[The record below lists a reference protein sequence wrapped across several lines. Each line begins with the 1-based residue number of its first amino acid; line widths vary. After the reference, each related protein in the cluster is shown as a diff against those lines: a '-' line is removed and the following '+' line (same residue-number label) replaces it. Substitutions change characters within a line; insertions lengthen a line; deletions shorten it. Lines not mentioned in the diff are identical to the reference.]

1 MLQNKPIIEKVS
13 GREVIDS
20 RGNPT
25 VEATVILRDGSVGR
39 ASVPSGASTG
49 IYEAHEKR
57 DGDKSRFSGKG
68 VLEAVGGISGE
79 ISPALAGMDASRQQE
94 IDRVMRELDGTPE
107 KKRLGANA
115 ILAVSLAVCRAAAAF
130 YGEPVWRYLGGAR
143 ARRLPVPMFNILN
156 GGAHA
161 SNNVDIQ
168 EFMIMPVGAE
178 TFGDAMRIG
187 CEIYHT
193 LGKILKKQNLST
205 AVGDEGGYAP
215 DLDSD
220 TAALDLI
227 CQAITESGY
236 GLDSVRI
243 ALDVAASEWYSE
255 SESLYRCPKS
265 GKSYDTEELI
275 ALWESLAAR
284 YPIYSIEDGL
294 DQRDFVGWSKMTERL
309 GARMM
314 LVGDDFFVTNPER
327 VERGIREGAANA
339 VLVKPNQIGSLSET
353 MQVCEMASASGYHTI
368 MSHRSGE
375 TEDSTLADL
384 AVGLGAPFIKSGAPC
399 RSERLAKYNR
409 LLAIEACLGTAA
421 KYGSARVKRE
431 PKGAVKV

>member
-57 DGDKSRFSGKG
+57 DGDKSRFGGKG

-193 LGKILKKQNLST
+193 LGRILKKSGLST

-309 GARMM
+309 GSRIM

-353 MQVCEMASASGYHTI
+353 IQVCEMASASGYNTI

-409 LLAIEACLGTAA
+409 LLAIESCLGTAA
-421 KYGSARVKRE
+421 KYGSARIKRE